1 MSNYEIFN
9 DWNELDIPED
19 LLRGIYNY
27 GFENPSSI
35 QQKSILSIMKGKDV
49 IAQSQSGTG
58 KTGSFTIGAL
68 SRVNL
73 NINNTQ
79 IIIISPT
86 REISNQIYEVI
97 TKISCMMNNIK
108 IYNLVGG
115 NSVQDDIQYLKF
127 NNPHIITGCIGRI
140 NDMIQRNL
148 IHLDNLTTFIIDEV
162 DEIFSNDFKHQ
173 IMDIFNQITNYKKN
187 NIQYVFFSATM
198 PESFNAMLN
207 DLMKNPV
214 HIIVKSECLTLEGIS
229 QYYIALNNDYEKYL
243 VIKDLYSSITLSQS
257 IIYCNSIG
265 RVNELYENLIKDDFP
280 VCRLHGNMTKDER
293 NQSFND
299 FKKGKYRVLI
309 SSNITSRG
317 IDIQQISIVINYDL
331 PKCKHNYLHRIG
343 RSGRFGKKGVSINL
357 ITKRDVPIMKEIE
370 EHYNTEINE
379 LPINFNENL

>member
-1 MSNYEIFN
+1 MNNYEIFN

-35 QQKSILSIMKGKDV
+35 QQKSIISIMKGKDV

-68 SRVNL
+68 SRINL

-115 NSVQDDIQYLKF
+115 NSLQDDIQYLKF
-127 NNPHIITGCIGRI
+127 NSPHIITGCIGRI
-140 NDMIQRNL
+140 NDMIERNL
-148 IHLDNLTTFIIDEV
+148 IHLDNLTTFIVDEV
-162 DEIFSNDFKHQ
+162 DEIFSNNFKHQ
-173 IMDIFNQITNYKKN
+173 IMDIFNKIRKYKKN

-198 PESFNAMLN
+198 PELFNTMLD
-207 DLMKNPV
+207 DLMENPV
-214 HIIVKSECLTLEGIS
+214 HIIVKNECLTLEGIS
-229 QYYIALNNDYEKYL
+229 QYYIALNNDYEKYS

-280 VCRLHGNMTKDER
+280 VCRLHGNMSKEER
-293 NQSFND
+293 NISFND

-357 ITKRDVPIMKEIE
+357 ITKRDVPIIKEIE
-370 EHYNTEINE
+370 EHYNTQINE

>member
-1 MSNYEIFN
+1 MTNYEIFN

-35 QQKSILSIMKGKDV
+35 QQKSIISIMKGKDV

-140 NDMIQRNL
+140 NDMIQRKL

-162 DEIFSNDFKHQ
+162 DEIFSNDFKYQ
-173 IMDIFNQITNYKKN
+173 IMDIFNQIKKYKKN

-198 PESFNAMLN
+198 PELFNNMLN

-214 HIIVKSECLTLEGIS
+214 HIIVKNECLTLEGIS

-280 VCRLHGNMTKDER
+280 VCRLHGNMTKEER
-293 NQSFND
+293 NLSFND

-357 ITKRDVPIMKEIE
+357 ITKRDVPIIKEIE
-370 EHYNTEINE
+370 EHYNTQINE

>member
-1 MSNYEIFN
+1 MTNYEIFN

-35 QQKSILSIMKGKDV
+35 QQKSIVSIMKGKDV

-140 NDMIQRNL
+140 NDMIQRKL

-162 DEIFSNDFKHQ
+162 DEIFSNDFKYQ
-173 IMDIFNQITNYKKN
+173 IMDIFNQIKKYKKN

-198 PESFNAMLN
+198 PELFNNMLN

-214 HIIVKSECLTLEGIS
+214 HIIVKNECLTLEGIS
-229 QYYIALNNDYEKYL
+229 QYYIALNNDYEKYF

-280 VCRLHGNMTKDER
+280 VCRLHGNMTKEER
-293 NQSFND
+293 NLSFND

-357 ITKRDVPIMKEIE
+357 ITKRDVPIIKEIE
-370 EHYNTEINE
+370 EHYNTQINE